1 VGDEISA
8 ADEDQPHDAPA
19 ASEVIALDR
28 ESPEHDE
35 EGWDAGD
42 ESEEEG
48 LEGEGEGD
56 EDGDGKPGKLSHRAI
71 PTWEQAIGLMVATN
85 MESRAKNPG
94 AGKPRGRG
102 RRGPRDRPRR
112 N

>member
-1 VGDEISA
+1 VGDEIS

-19 ASEVIALDR
+19 AEEAIASDCERLA
-28 ESPEHDE
+28 HDVE
-35 EGWDAGD
+35 DWDAAD

-48 LEGEGEGD
+48 LESDGEGD
-56 EDGDGKPGKLSHRAI
+56 DDDGDGNPGKLSHRAI
-71 PTWEQAIGLMVATN
+71 PTWEQAIGLIVATN

-102 RRGPRDRPRR
+102 RRGPRDRSSR